1 LSSHDCVNLLIDLN
15 SSQTSDQILKHD
27 VQIDTYMNIL
37 SIGGSDPS
45 SGAGIQSDIKT
56 FSNHGVYGFTVVTA
70 VTSQNTKN
78 VASIEPVSTKSLM
91 AQLDSILSDFH
102 VDAIKIGMV
111 YNSQIIKV
119 IHSKLRKFKV
129 PIVVDPIIK
138 STTGATLLKKSA
150 LHDYRK
156 MIVPLADVITPNK
169 YEAKVLSGTSNTN
182 KSAKKI
188 QAMGAK
194 CVIIT
199 GATSSN
205 SQISDFV
212 LEENRKYII
221 SGKKIPTRNHGSG
234 CNYSAA
240 ISASL
245 AKGNTIHYAVKTA
258 KDYVYQSIRNSKNI
272 GKGVNITHKNISNG
286 MRELSDS
293 INHFKQIQNIYK
305 IIPECQTNFVFA
317 KKNPKSVMDVL
328 GVSGR
333 LVKSG
338 KEVVTAGEIVY
349 GGSQH
354 VGTAVIQVNKKFPEI
369 RSGLNIKYDPKII
382 SKAKKSRYTVLSY
395 DRTKEPKKSKQKE
408 NSSISWGIS
417 NSLNAKSPD
426 VIYHKGDIGK
436 EPMILIFGK
445 NPDDVIRKVSKLRP
459 YH

>member
-1 LSSHDCVNLLIDLN
+1 LSSHECTTLLIDLN
-15 SSQTSDQILKHD
+15 SRQTSDQILKHD
-27 VQIDTYMNIL
+27 AQIDTYMNIL

-91 AQLDSILSDFH
+91 TQLDSILSDFH

-119 IHSKLRKFKV
+119 IHSKLRKFKA
-129 PIVVDPIIK
+129 PIIVDPIIK
-138 STTGATLLKKSA
+138 STTNATLLKKNA
-150 LHDYRK
+150 LHDYKK
-156 MIVPLADVITPNK
+156 MIIPLADVITPNK
-169 YEAKVLSGTSNTN
+169 YEAKVLSGISNIK

-188 QAMGAK
+188 QTMGAK

-205 SQISDFV
+205 GKISDFI
-212 LEENRKYII
+212 LEENMEYVI
-221 SGKKIPTRNHGSG
+221 SGKKIPIRNHGSG
-234 CNYSAA
+234 CNYSASIA
-240 ISASL
+240 VSL
-245 AKGNTIHYAVKTA
+245 AKGNTIHSAVKIA
-258 KDYVYQSIRNSKNI
+258 KDYVYQSIKNSKKI

-293 INHFKQIQNIYK
+293 INHFKQIKNIYK
-305 IIPECQTNFVFA
+305 MIPECQTNFVFA
-317 KKNPKSVMDVL
+317 KKNPRTIKDVL
-328 GVSGR
+328 GISGR

-338 KEVVTAGEIVY
+338 KEIVTAGEIVY

-369 RSGLNIKYDPKII
+369 RSGLNIKYDTKII
-382 SKAKKSRYTVLSY
+382 SKAKKSRFTILSY
-395 DRTKEPKKSKQKE
+395 DRNKEPKKSKQKE

-417 NSLNAKSPD
+417 STLNAKSPD
-426 VIYHKGDIGK
+426 IIYHKGDIGK

-445 NPDDVIRKVSKLRP
+445 NPDDVVKKASKITA
-459 YH
+459 Y

>member
-1 LSSHDCVNLLIDLN
+1 
-15 SSQTSDQILKHD
+15 
-27 VQIDTYMNIL
+27 MNIL

-56 FSNHGVYGFTVVTA
+56 FSNHNIYGFTVVTA
-70 VTSQNTKN
+70 ITSQNTRK
-78 VASIEPVSTKSLM
+78 VTLVEPVSAKSLI
-91 AQLDSILSDFH
+91 AQIDSILSDFH
-102 VDAIKIGMV
+102 IDAIKIGMV

-119 IHSKLRKFKV
+119 IHSKLRNIKV
-129 PIVVDPIIK
+129 PIVVDPVIK
-138 STTGATLLKKSA
+138 STTGATLLKKNA
-150 LHDYRK
+150 LNDYKK
-156 MIVPLADVITPNK
+156 MIIPLADVITPNK

-182 KSAKKI
+182 KSAKNI
-188 QAMGAK
+188 QSMGAK

-199 GATSSN
+199 GVTSSN
-205 SQISDFV
+205 GKISDFV
-212 LEENRKYII
+212 LEESKEYVI
-221 SGKKIPTRNHGSG
+221 SGKKIPIKNHGSG
-234 CNYSAA
+234 CNYSASIA
-240 ISASL
+240 VSL
-245 AKGNTIHYAVKTA
+245 AKGNTMHNAVKTA
-258 KDYVYQSIRNSKNI
+258 KDYVYQSIRNSKKI
-272 GKGVNITHKNISNG
+272 GKGVSITHKNISNG

-293 INHFKQIQNIYK
+293 INHFKQIKNIYK

-382 SKAKKSRYTVLSY
+382 SKAKKSRYTILSY
-395 DRTKEPKKSKQKE
+395 DRSKEPKKSKQKE

-417 NSLNAKSPD
+417 SSLNAKSPD

>member
-1 LSSHDCVNLLIDLN
+1 
-15 SSQTSDQILKHD
+15 
-27 VQIDTYMNIL
+27 MNIL

-56 FSNHGVYGFTVVTA
+56 FANHDVYGFTVVTTI
-70 VTSQNTKN
+70 TSQNTKK
-78 VASIEPVSTKSLM
+78 VTSIEPVSAKSLR

-102 VDAIKIGMV
+102 IDAIKIGMV
-111 YNSQIIKV
+111 YNSQIIKI
-119 IHSKLRKFKV
+119 IHSELRNIKI

-138 STTGATLLKKSA
+138 STTGAILLKKNA
-150 LHDYRK
+150 LRDYKK
-156 MIVPLADVITPNK
+156 MIIPLADVITPNK
-169 YEAKVLSGTSNTN
+169 YEARVLSGTSNTY

-188 QAMGAK
+188 QSIGAK

-205 SQISDFV
+205 GKISDFI
-212 LEENRKYII
+212 LDENMEYVI
-221 SGKKIPTRNHGSG
+221 SGKKLPIRNHGSG
-234 CNYSAA
+234 CNYSASIA
-240 ISASL
+240 VSL
-245 AKGNTIHYAVKTA
+245 AKGNTIRDAVKTA
-258 KDYVYQSIRNSKNI
+258 KDYVYQSIKHSKNI

-293 INHFKQIQNIYK
+293 INHFKQIKNIYK
-305 IIPECQTNFVFA
+305 VIPECQTNFVFA
-317 KKNPKSVMDVL
+317 KKNPRGVMDVL

-338 KEVVTAGEIVY
+338 KEIVTAGEIVY

-369 RSGLNIKYDPKII
+369 RSGLNIKYDTKII
-382 SKAKKSRYTVLSY
+382 SKAKKSKFTILNY
-395 DRTKEPKKSKQKE
+395 DRNREPKKSKQKE

-417 NSLNAKSPD
+417 SSLNAKSPD
-426 VIYHKGDIGK
+426 IIYHKGDIGK

-445 NPDDVIRKVSKLRP
+445 NPDEIIQKVSKLTSF
-459 YH
+459 H

>member
-1 LSSHDCVNLLIDLN
+1 
-15 SSQTSDQILKHD
+15 
-27 VQIDTYMNIL
+27 MNIL

-56 FSNHGVYGFTVVTA
+56 FSNNYAYGFTVVTA
-70 VTSQNTKN
+70 ITSQNTKN
-78 VASIEPVSTKSLM
+78 VTSIEPVSAKSLR

-102 VDAIKIGMV
+102 IDAIKIGMV

-119 IHSKLRKFKV
+119 IHSKLRNIRV

-138 STTGATLLKKSA
+138 STTGAMLLKKNA
-150 LHDYRK
+150 LRDYKK
-156 MIVPLADVITPNK
+156 MMVPLADVITPNK
-169 YEAKVLSGTSNTN
+169 FEAKTLSGILNTK

-188 QAMGAK
+188 QSMGAK

-205 SQISDFV
+205 GKISDFV
-212 LEENRKYII
+212 LEESREYVI
-221 SGKKIPTRNHGSG
+221 SGKKIPIKNHGSG
-234 CNYSAA
+234 CNYSASIA
-240 ISASL
+240 VSFAN
-245 AKGNTIHYAVKTA
+245 GNTMYNAVKIA
-258 KDYVYQSIRNSKNI
+258 KDYVYQSIRNSKKI
-272 GKGVNITHKNISNG
+272 GKGVSITHKNISDG

-293 INHFKQIQNIYK
+293 INHFKQIKNIYK

-317 KKNPKSVMDVL
+317 KKNPKNITDVL
-328 GVSGR
+328 GISGR

-354 VGTAVIQVNKKFPEI
+354 VGTAVIQVNKKFPKI

-382 SKAKKSRYTVLSY
+382 SKAKKSEFTVLRY
-395 DRTKEPKKSKQKE
+395 DRSKEPKKSKQKE

-417 NSLNAKSPD
+417 NTLNTKSPD
-426 VIYHKGDIGK
+426 IIYHKGDIGK

-445 NPDDVIRKVSKLRP
+445 NPGEIIQKVSKLTSF
-459 YH
+459 H

>member
-1 LSSHDCVNLLIDLN
+1 
-15 SSQTSDQILKHD
+15 
-27 VQIDTYMNIL
+27 MNIL

-56 FSNHGVYGFTVVTA
+56 FSNHNVYGFTAVTA
-70 VTSQNTKN
+70 ITSQNTRK
-78 VASIEPVSTKSLM
+78 VISIEPVSTKSLR

-102 VDAIKIGMV
+102 IDAIKIGMV

-119 IHSKLRKFKV
+119 IHSKLRNIKV

-138 STTGATLLKKSA
+138 STTGTMLLKKSA
-150 LHDYRK
+150 LHDYKK
-156 MIVPLADVITPNK
+156 MIIPLADVITPNK

-234 CNYSAA
+234 CNYSAS
-240 ISASL
+240 ISVSL

-293 INHFKQIQNIYK
+293 INHFKQIKNIYK

-354 VGTAVIQVNKKFPEI
+354 VGTAVIQVNKKFPDI

-382 SKAKKSRYTVLSY
+382 SKAKKSRYTILSY

>member
-1 LSSHDCVNLLIDLN
+1 MFENLTSKFEEIFSSLKKAPSLN
-15 SSQTSDQILKHD
+15 
-27 VQIDTYMNIL
+27 
-37 SIGGSDPS
+37 
-45 SGAGIQSDIKT
+45 
-56 FSNHGVYGFTVVTA
+56 
-70 VTSQNTKN
+70 
-78 VASIEPVSTKSLM
+78 E
-91 AQLDSILSDFH
+91 AQ
-102 VDAIKIGMV
+102 VDEG
-111 YNSQIIKV
+111 
-119 IHSKLRKFKV
+119 LRKIRQALLEADVALPVAKELIKNIKPKAV
-129 PIVVDPIIK
+129 GQEIIK
-138 STTGATLLKKSA
+138 STTGTMLLKKSA
-150 LHDYRK
+150 LHDYKK
-156 MIVPLADVITPNK
+156 MMIPLADVITPNK
-169 YEAKVLSGTSNTN
+169 YEAKVLSGTSNMN

-212 LEENRKYII
+212 LEENREYVI
-221 SGKKIPTRNHGSG
+221 SGKKIPARNHGSG
-234 CNYSAA
+234 CNYSAS

-258 KDYVYQSIRNSKNI
+258 KDYVYQSISNSKKI

-293 INHFKQIQNIYK
+293 INLFKQIKNIYK

-317 KKNPKSVMDVL
+317 KKNPKNITDVL
-328 GVSGR
+328 GISGR

-354 VGTAVIQVNKKFPEI
+354 VGTAIIQVNKKFPKI

-382 SKAKKSRYTVLSY
+382 SKAKKSKFTVLSY
-395 DRTKEPKKSKQKE
+395 DRNKESKKSKQKE

-417 NSLNAKSPD
+417 NTLNAKSPD
-426 VIYHKGDIGK
+426 IIYHKGDIGK
-436 EPMILIFGK
+436 EPMILIFGN
-445 NPDDVIRKVSKLRP
+445 NPDDVIKKVSKFTPFR
-459 YH
+459 

>member
-1 LSSHDCVNLLIDLN
+1 MDLN
-15 SSQTSDQILKHD
+15 SRQVSDQILKHD
-27 VQIDTYMNIL
+27 IQFNTDMNIL

-45 SGAGIQSDIKT
+45 SGAGIQSDVKT
-56 FSNHGVYGFTVVTA
+56 FSNHNVYGFTAVTA
-70 VTSQNTKN
+70 ITSQNTRK
-78 VASIEPVSTKSLM
+78 VTSIEPVSTKSLR

-102 VDAIKIGMV
+102 IDAIKIGMV

-119 IHSKLRKFKV
+119 IHSKLRNIKI

-138 STTGATLLKKSA
+138 STTGAILLKKSA
-150 LHDYRK
+150 LNDYKK
-156 MIVPLADVITPNK
+156 MIIPLAYVITPNK
-169 YEAKVLSGTSNTN
+169 YEAKILSGISNIK

-205 SQISDFV
+205 SHISDFI
-212 LEENRKYII
+212 LEENKEYVI
-221 SGKKIPTRNHGSG
+221 SGKKIPITNHGSG
-234 CNYSAA
+234 CTF
-240 ISASL
+240 SASITAML
-245 AKGNTIHYAVKTA
+245 GKGERNIRITA
-258 KDYVYQSIRNSKNI
+258 KHAKNYVYWSIKNSKKI
-272 GKGVNITHKNISNG
+272 GKGINIAHKDVLGGSK
-286 MRELSDS
+286 ELEDS
-293 INHFKQIQNIYK
+293 INHFKQIKNIYK
-305 IIPECQTNFVFA
+305 LIPECQTNFVFA
-317 KKNPKSVMDVL
+317 KKNPKSIMDVL

-354 VGTAVIQVNKKFPEI
+354 VGTAVIQVNKKFSEI

-382 SKAKKSRYTVLSY
+382 SKAKKSRYTILSY
-395 DRTKEPKKSKQKE
+395 DRTKEPKKLKQKE

-426 VIYHKGDIGK
+426 IIYHKGDIGK